1 MTPPEHPHSESDH
14 AVRVEGARF
23 GFEGTLLFDGL
34 ELALE
39 RGRWTCLLGPSG
51 VGKSSL
57 LRVIAGLGRLEA
69 GSLSILN
76 GASVAYMAQQD
87 LLMPWLSALGN
98 VSLGARLRGE
108 KPDRGRALAMLDRV
122 GLGAEADAL
131 PHTLSGGMRQRVALA
146 RTLMEDRPI
155 VLMDEPFS
163 ALDAITRIRL
173 QELAAG
179 HLPRARL
186 ICEDIGSTHQL
197 KRSPRIGRDHRQ
209 RRRLMH
215 NLHPRQ
221 RVGPPEFGVIA
232 QEPTTRPVDDPRL
245 FQRTRQDDRLR
256 SLPEQHIIRMKNTSC
271 DVVGEGRFPVS
282 TR

>member
-1 MTPPEHPHSESDH
+1 MTPPEDPQAESEH

-23 GFEGTLLFDGL
+23 GFEGMLLFDGL

-39 RGRWTCLLGPSG
+39 QGRWTCLLGPSG

-57 LRVIAGLGRLEA
+57 LRIIAGLERLEV

-76 GASVAYMAQQD
+76 GASIAYMAQQD
-87 LLMPWLSALGN
+87 LLMPWLSALAN

-108 KPDRGRALAMLDRV
+108 KPDRARALAMLDRV
-122 GLGAEADAL
+122 GLGTEADAL

-179 HLPRARL
+179 LLAGRTVLLVTHDPLEALRL
-186 ICEDIGSTHQL
+186 GE
-197 KRSPRIGRDHRQ
+197 RIYVMAGRPAS
-209 RRRLMH
+209 
-215 NLHPRQ
+215 LHSAPAPD
-221 RVGPPEFGVIA
+221 GPP
-232 QEPTTRPVDDPRL
+232 PRKP
-245 FQRTRQDDRLR
+245 RDR
-256 SLPEQHIIRMKNTSC
+256 SLQAMHAELLERLTAADDAGADQRPT
-271 DVVGEGRFPVS
+271 
-282 TR
+282 